1 MRAIRYSFEEAV
13 VSLWRRR
20 RSSSLSVVTIT
31 AAILVLGALL
41 TASWN
46 LDGLLKQW
54 AAAAE
59 MSVYLGDDVTPEAR
73 ATVEQMLRESD
84 LVTEFESAR
93 PSRTRHR
100 RAARAGTDSQTG
112 RGPKAH
118 DDARPHAAGRP
129 GRVGRA
135 DSPGRSGLAAA
146 LDQ

>member
-20 RSSSLSVVTIT
+20 RSSSLSVATIT

-84 LVTEFESAR
+84 LVTEFEFVSKEEALAR
-93 PSRTRHR
+93 FTRDFADF
-100 RAARAGTDSQTG
+100 AAVAEQGAGESDARLVRGADTDDVGRCG
-112 RGPKAH
+112 RG
-118 DDARPHAAGRP
+118 R
-129 GRVGRA
+129 
-135 DSPGRSGLAAA
+135 SPRG
-146 LDQ
+146 QI